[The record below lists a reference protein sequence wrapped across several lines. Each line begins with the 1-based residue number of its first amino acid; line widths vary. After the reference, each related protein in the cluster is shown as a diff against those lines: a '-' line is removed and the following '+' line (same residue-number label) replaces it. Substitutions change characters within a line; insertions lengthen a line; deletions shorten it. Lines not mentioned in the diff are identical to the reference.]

1 MREDNVIIEFVPR
14 GRFVKV
20 SAMDPKTLTEV
31 CIVGD
36 AQQSESEL
44 KRTVKQKLRYVLRR
58 DRERGRNRNGRGG
71 IVV

>member
-1 MREDNVIIEFVPR
+1 MREGNVIIEYVPR

-36 AQQSESEL
+36 AQESEDEL
-44 KRTVKQKLRYVLRR
+44 KRTVKQKLRYVLKRNQKRR
-58 DRERGRNRNGRGG
+58 DDGKGG

>member
-1 MREDNVIIEFVPR
+1 MREGNVIIEYVPR

-36 AQQSESEL
+36 AQQSEDEL
-44 KRTVKQKLRYVLRR
+44 KRTVKQKLRYVLKRNQKRR
-58 DRERGRNRNGRGG
+58 DDGKGG

>member
-1 MREDNVIIEFVPR
+1 MREDGVIIEFIPR

-20 SAMDPKTLTEV
+20 SAMDVKTLTEV

-36 AQQSESEL
+36 AQQSQDEL
-44 KRTVKQKLRYVLRR
+44 KRTAKQKLRYVLER
-58 DRERGRNRNGRGG
+58 DRKAKGGGKGG

>member
-1 MREDNVIIEFVPR
+1 MREGGVIIEFIPR

-20 SAMDPKTLTEV
+20 SAMDVKTLTEV

-36 AQQSESEL
+36 AQQSEDEL
-44 KRTVKQKLRYVLRR
+44 KRTAKQKLRYVLDR
-58 DRERGRNRNGRGG
+58 DRKPRGSGKGG